1 MWKVI
6 IQESIDIS
14 EQIEMADK
22 RRKKFWLKT
31 LQRKSAVFLP
41 RVTVGSSDKDV

>member
-31 LQRKSAVFLP
+31 LQRRSAVFIFTSGNGGFF
-41 RVTVGSSDKDV
+41 R